1 MKTIE
6 QEFARK
12 IYDQV
17 DAFNR
22 ENPKAHSAGEKAR
35 KKYGAM
41 AHKLPILVR
50 TAGLAQA
57 LAFADSRDKVS
68 QQLLEHLAKVVGG
81 YGKDDLLRASRDAE
95 LQEYTYLTRRTMLAL
110 KWYKRFAESVLEVSA
125 TDRAEEIDGTNS

>member
-17 DAFNR
+17 AAFDR
-22 ENPKAHSAGEKAR
+22 ENPKMDPNKNKAR
-35 KKYGAM
+35 KKYGAL

-57 LAFADSRDKVS
+57 LAFVDSRDKVS
-68 QQLLEHLAKVVGG
+68 QQLLEHLAQVVGG
-81 YGKDDLLRASRDAE
+81 YGKDDLLRASREAE

-125 TDRAEEIDGTNS
+125 TERAEEIDATNS